1 MSTTKNIDLVVFG
14 ATGFTGKLI
23 ADHLLEKYGVNGDV
37 KWAIAGRS
45 QAKLEQVRSDL
56 GASADLAVIV
66 ADSNDLESLKAMAKQ
81 TKAVITSAG
90 PFQLYGDNLVQAC
103 AECGTDYLDLAG
115 EPNWIKKMLDA
126 HESTAKK
133 TGARLLF
140 SAGYDSIPS
149 EIGVWYT
156 QKLAQ
161 ERYGKPLA
169 RVNGRV
175 RVFGGS
181 IGGGSALSGATT
193 RAAVE
198 KDPSIGAQLMNPFLL
213 VPSMEGPAQ
222 PPGMEP
228 EDDADLGKVFP
239 FMLAMINSKAVHRAN
254 YLLGYPW
261 GEDFQ
266 YQEMIMSGPDA
277 VEKFAAQHEV
287 PPPKPGE
294 GPSEEERNNGCHEMV
309 FIGLAENGEK
319 IKVGVR
325 GEGDPGFRST
335 SRIIAETALC
345 LIETPEVAGGCWTP
359 VSALEQK
366 LFDRLTANADMTIK
380 EES

>member
-1 MSTTKNIDLVVFG
+1 MAHNRQLDIVVFG

-23 ADHLLEKYGVNGDV
+23 ADHLLENYGVSGDLS
-37 KWAIAGRS
+37 WAIAGRS
-45 QAKLEQVRSDL
+45 QAKLDAVRDQL
-56 GASADLAVIV
+56 GAPDELATIV
-66 ADSNDLESLKAMAKQ
+66 ADSDDLASLKAMAEQ
-81 TKAVITSAG
+81 TKVVITSAG
-90 PFQLYGDNLVQAC
+90 PFQLYGDKLVQAC

-126 HESTAKK
+126 HEGTAKE

-149 EIGVWYT
+149 EMGVWYT

-161 ERYGKPLA
+161 ERFGKPLS

-175 RVFGGS
+175 RVFGGA

-222 PPGMEP
+222 PPSMEP

-239 FMLAMINSKAVHRAN
+239 FMLAMINTKAVHRAN

-266 YQEMIMSGPDA
+266 YQEMIMAGPDA
-277 VEKFAAQHEV
+277 ADKFAAQHQT
-287 PPPKPGE
+287 PPPKPGD
-294 GPSEEERNNGCHEMV
+294 GPSKEQRDNGSHEMV
-309 FIGLAENGEK
+309 FIAHADNGDK
-319 IKVGVR
+319 ITVGVS
-325 GEGDPGFRST
+325 GVGDPGFRST
-335 SRIIAETALC
+335 SRMISETALC
-345 LIETPEVAGGCWTP
+345 LLESPEVAGGCWTP
-359 VSALEQK
+359 VSALSDK
-366 LFDRLTANADMTIK
+366 LFERLNTRAQMTIA
-380 EES
+380 EE

>member
-1 MSTTKNIDLVVFG
+1 MDHNRNFDIVVFG

-23 ADHLLEKYGVNGDV
+23 ADHLYENYGVDRDLR
-37 KWAIAGRS
+37 WAIAGRS
-45 QAKLEQVRSDL
+45 QEKLEKVRVEL
-56 GASADLAVIV
+56 TGANELPVIV
-66 ADSNDLESLKAMAKQ
+66 ADSDDLASLKAMAERTQ
-81 TKAVITSAG
+81 VVITSAG
-90 PFQLYGDNLVQAC
+90 PYQLYGDKLVLAC

-115 EPNWIKKMLDA
+115 EPNWVKRMLDA
-126 HESTAKK
+126 HEGTAKE

-156 QKLAQ
+156 QKLAK
-161 ERYGKPLA
+161 ERLGKPLS

-175 RVFGGS
+175 RVFGGA

-198 KDPSIGAQLMNPFLL
+198 KDPAIGAQLMNPFLL
-213 VPSMEGPAQ
+213 VPGMEGPAQ
-222 PPGMEP
+222 PPSMEP

-239 FMLAMINSKAVHRAN
+239 FMLAMINSKAVHRSN

-266 YQEMIMSGPDA
+266 YQEMIMAGPEAAD
-277 VEKFAAQHEV
+277 KFAAQHES

-294 GPSEEERNNGCHEMV
+294 GPSKEQRDNGSHEMV
-309 FIGLAENGEK
+309 FIGHSENGEK
-319 IKVGVR
+319 ITVAVTGI
-325 GEGDPGFRST
+325 GDPGFRST
-335 SRIIAETALC
+335 SRMIAETALC
-345 LIETPEVAGGCWTP
+345 LIESPEVSGGCWTP
-359 VSALEQK
+359 VAALGEK
-366 LFDRLTANADMTIK
+366 LFDRLNARAQMKIA
-380 EES
+380 EE

>member
-23 ADHLLEKYGVNGDV
+23 ADHLLDRYGVNGSIS
-37 KWAIAGRS
+37 WAIAGRS
-45 QAKLEQVRSDL
+45 QEKLESVRDEI
-56 GASADLAVIV
+56 GASNDLPIIV
-66 ADSNDLESLKAMAKQ
+66 ADSNDLSSLKAMAEQ
-81 TKAVITSAG
+81 SKAVITSAG

-126 HESTAKK
+126 HEGTAKE

-156 QKLAQ
+156 QKLAT
-161 ERYGKPLA
+161 ERFGKPLA

-213 VPSMEGPAQ
+213 VPNMEGPAQ
-222 PPGMEP
+222 PPSMEP

-239 FMLAMINSKAVHRAN
+239 FMLAMINTKAVHRAN

-294 GPSEEERNNGCHEMV
+294 GPSKDERDNGSHEMV
-309 FIGLAENGEK
+309 FIGTSETGEK
-319 IKVGVR
+319 IQVGVI
-325 GEGDPGFRST
+325 GKGDPGFRST
-335 SRIIAETALC
+335 SRMITETALC
-345 LIETPEVAGGCWTP
+345 LIESPEVSGGCWTP
-359 VSALEQK
+359 VSALGQK
-366 LFDRLTANADMTIK
+366 LFDRLNTRADMTIA
-380 EES
+380 EE